1 MGKEDES
8 LPENIPVVQTEILPD
23 GKTVTRNINPVNY
36 GLLVWIKRWMNLE
49 DSLDI
54 SEDEQSGMSTHT
66 LPYEGRRFCC
76 GSRSQ

>member
-54 SEDEQSGMSTHT
+54 SEDEQSGMWTHT